1 MRASESP
8 FESYKS
14 KRILFFANLICSSVS
29 GPKALIQEGQIQLN
43 DLDNYKPLDKPIVQ
57 ETHTKV
63 SRLISELR
71 SDNYID
77 DMTFK
82 WLSQTPNPP
91 RTPEFYTL
99 TKIHKPTLVG
109 RPIISGCSGPTEKIS
124 AFGDTL
130 L

>member
-63 SRLISELR
+63 SRLISELP

-99 TKIHKPTLVG
+99 T
-109 RPIISGCSGPTEKIS
+109 
-124 AFGDTL
+124 
-130 L
+130 